1 MFLELFGK
9 FTDGGRSTG
18 YFKGYQRI
26 SKDQIQKNTR
36 LERVRTG
43 GILNDFVDVGVEELA
58 PGQ

>member
-1 MFLELFGK
+1 MENSLTAEGAPV
-9 FTDGGRSTG
+9 
-18 YFKGYQRI
+18 I

-43 GILNDFVDVGVEELA
+43 GVLDDFVDVGVEELA